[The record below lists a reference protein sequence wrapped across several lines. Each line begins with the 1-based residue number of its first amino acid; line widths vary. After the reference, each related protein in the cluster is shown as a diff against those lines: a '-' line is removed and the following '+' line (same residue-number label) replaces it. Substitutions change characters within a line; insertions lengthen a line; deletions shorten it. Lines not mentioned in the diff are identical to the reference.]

1 SPFWTIHPVYCDN
14 VIVRSITI
22 DSHYPN
28 NDGCDPESTSN
39 VLIEECIFRTG
50 DDAIAIKAGR
60 DADGREIGRPSKN
73 IVIRNCLFQS
83 ECNGLCIGSEMSGG
97 VENIYMDNIQIGTVK
112 NALYFKSNRDRG
124 GYIRNIQVSNITIER
139 SKGAVLRFETNYF
152 GFRGGRHTSQYENFR
167 INNVKA
173 GCSDHYAI
181 FIDGYEEKPIK
192 NIEIE
197 HFHVQKAPH
206 PYYLRC
212 VENICL
218 KATFVNGQNLPEYP
232 KKQKE
237 RVILD
242 VY

>member
-1 SPFWTIHPVYCDN
+1 
-14 VIVRSITI
+14 
-22 DSHYPN
+22 
-28 NDGCDPESTSN
+28 
-39 VLIEECIFRTG
+39 
-50 DDAIAIKAGR
+50 
-60 DADGREIGRPSKN
+60 
-73 IVIRNCLFQS
+73 
-83 ECNGLCIGSEMSGG
+83 MSGG

-152 GFRGGRHTSQYENFR
+152 GFQGGRHTSQYENFR

-206 PYYLRC
+206 PLL
-212 VENICL
+212 L
-218 KATFVNGQNLPEYP
+218 KVCTKTSASKLLLKWTKLTGISEKTRL
-232 KKQKE
+232 
-237 RVILD
+237 
-242 VY
+242 

>member
-1 SPFWTIHPVYCDN
+1 
-14 VIVRSITI
+14 
-22 DSHYPN
+22 
-28 NDGCDPESTSN
+28 
-39 VLIEECIFRTG
+39 
-50 DDAIAIKAGR
+50 
-60 DADGREIGRPSKN
+60 
-73 IVIRNCLFQS
+73 
-83 ECNGLCIGSEMSGG
+83 MSGG

-192 NIEIE
+192 I
-197 HFHVQKAPH
+197 
-206 PYYLRC
+206 LR
-212 VENICL
+212 
-218 KATFVNGQNLPEYP
+218 
-232 KKQKE
+232 
-237 RVILD
+237 
-242 VY
+242 

>member
-1 SPFWTIHPVYCDN
+1 
-14 VIVRSITI
+14 
-22 DSHYPN
+22 
-28 NDGCDPESTSN
+28 
-39 VLIEECIFRTG
+39 
-50 DDAIAIKAGR
+50 
-60 DADGREIGRPSKN
+60 
-73 IVIRNCLFQS
+73 
-83 ECNGLCIGSEMSGG
+83 MSGG

-218 KATFVNGQNLPEYP
+218 KATFVNGQNLPEYTE
-232 KKQKE
+232 KTK
-237 RVILD
+237 RTCNTRCLLILHKICIIE
-242 VY
+242 